1 MNINTLFHQS
11 SIFIT
16 RGKVICLL
24 VAFCLLALTA
34 CQPDNYVCIYND
46 TFDKADRGAFIEDG
60 QCNGYVFKATKNVKY
75 HGNNTGNQ
83 GKMEITIEEGH
94 ESWLSGRTIY
104 FSEGHNP
111 DTSFTARFIG
121 SQVSSEKRDVKLF
134 NSYLGLPTYLDKITF
149 NLEKKP
155 SAGMSHLRFYH
166 LGDKAELPFYIRCH
180 FHEINPD
187 VANMNKKELARVQ
200 CRVMFDYNP
209 AVTVN
214 VLVSYVDLENTLLK
228 VAEIHQFI
236 NQLIV
241 VQQKGVLE

>member
-1 MNINTLFHQS
+1 MNLYKFLHEPFA
-11 SIFIT
+11 FIT
-16 RGKVICLL
+16 RRKVFGFLI
-24 VAFCLLALTA
+24 VFCLLALTT

-46 TFDKADRGAFIEDG
+46 TFDKEDRGSFIEDG
-60 QCNGYVFKATKNVKY
+60 QCNGYVFKATKHVKY
-75 HGNNTGNQ
+75 HGNNSGNR

-94 ESWLSGRTIY
+94 ESWLRGRTIY
-104 FSEGHNP
+104 FNEGHNP

-121 SQVSSEKRDVKLF
+121 RQISSEKRDVKLF
-134 NSYLGLPTYLDKITF
+134 NDYLGLPTYLDKR
-149 NLEKKP
+149 P
-155 SAGMSHLRFYH
+155 SAEMSHLRFYN
-166 LGDKAELPFYIRCH
+166 LGDNAELPFYIRCH

-187 VANMNKKELARVQ
+187 VANMNNKELARVQ

-228 VAEIHQFI
+228 VVEIHQFI

-241 VQQKGVLE
+241 VTKNGVSE